1 MDVSLNKLVGKVDEL
16 NNKLFTNTYSIK
28 EFSNKLEFCSNQFC
42 GAVNELVEKVGA
54 LESVKVSGTQSKDD
68 DFSIDTALG
77 VLGFA
82 GITFPGL
89 MNELSD
95 AICKVLV
102 SGISIPEL
110 LVKLGNFTISSP
122 VGMEI
127 GIQILDDVN
136 NWISDNFG
144 QGVLDALSA
153 SFTVG
158 FSALVGGSFGGPI
171 GALIGAGIG
180 LVIDGFYYDE
190 YTTKIW
196 DAIKKNIFNLD
207 ETTALYDIMFENFG
221 SIDSADNILEIGKKV
236 VIGIIAG
243 ILGALTSFTEPWT
256 DLFKWVSEGICKV
269 FGINS
274 PAEEMKPLGENILL
288 GIVQGFEDTFYA
300 WTESIQTFWNENIIP
315 WFSLDTWSELGEN
328 IKIGLIGKWDEFTNW
343 WKTTGLYNWWT
354 EDVAPNFTKEKWDEF
369 GENIKAGLS
378 EKWGAFTTWWET
390 TGLYNWWTEDVAPN
404 FTKEK
409 WDEFGE
415 NIKAGL
421 SEKWG
426 AFTTWWETTGLYN
439 WWTEDVTPNFTKEKW
454 NEFGEN
460 IKTGLSEKWGA
471 FTEWWKNT
479 GLYKWWNDEVK
490 PWFDKEEWTWDG
502 IKDGLGQ
509 AFNNAIDV
517 VKKIW
522 NGFANWL
529 NEKLV
534 ISWDSFSFK
543 GYEIIP
549 AGSFK
554 LGEIPT
560 FYDGGFPEDSSLFW
574 AGEYGEPELLGT
586 IGGRTAVASGA
597 EITGITEAVYH
608 TGQEESSLL
617 KTAINL
623 LQEIADKNMSVN
635 IGDREIARANYR
647 GQKSLGTRLITDF

>member
-1 MDVSLNKLVGKVDEL
+1 MATLDVSLNKLVGKVDEL
-16 NNKLFTNTYSIK
+16 NNKLFTNTYNIK

-54 LESVKVSGTQSKDD
+54 LESVKVSGTKSKDD

-122 VGMEI
+122 VGTEI

-158 FSALVGGSFGGPI
+158 YSALVGWSFGGPI

-196 DAIKKNIFNLD
+196 DTIKKSIFNFDTRQLQLD
-207 ETTALYDIMFENFG
+207 TMMKSFANVGE
-221 SIDSADNILEIGKKV
+221 SDNILEIGANIFK
-236 VIGIIAG
+236 GIIAG
-243 ILGALTSFTEPWT
+243 FNAGIATITEPFA
-256 DLFKWVSEGICKV
+256 DLFLFFWQGICNV

-274 PAEEMKPLGENILL
+274 PAEEMKPLEENILL

-315 WFSLDTWSELGEN
+315 WFSLDTWSEIGEN
-328 IKIGLIGKWDEFTNW
+328 IKIGLSGKWDEFTNW
-343 WKTTGLYNWWT
+343 WK
-354 EDVAPNFTKEKWDEF
+354 
-369 GENIKAGLS
+369 
-378 EKWGAFTTWWET
+378 
-390 TGLYNWWTEDVAPN
+390 
-404 FTKEK
+404 
-409 WDEFGE
+409 
-415 NIKAGL
+415 
-421 SEKWG
+421 
-426 AFTTWWETTGLYN
+426 TTGLYN

-517 VKKIW
+517 VKRIW

-574 AGEYGEPELLGT
+574 AGEYGEP
-586 IGGRTAVASGA
+586 
-597 EITGITEAVYH
+597 
-608 TGQEESSLL
+608 
-617 KTAINL
+617 
-623 LQEIADKNMSVN
+623 
-635 IGDREIARANYR
+635 
-647 GQKSLGTRLITDF
+647 